1 LSQPAVKT
9 TQITNTAWK
18 QRFLAVVKFAPFF
31 IFFIWMIHKQRVGL
45 IASGIAPG
53 PDMLI
58 ATIGAFLA
66 ITPWLLRAEG
76 RKRLL
81 LMALLDAIIT
91 FILFADILYFRQ
103 FGDLVSIASLRFLP
117 QLATVKDSVFSLVLA
132 SDIWLWADIPII
144 AALALLPRRPA
155 GHWLGLLHGASF
167 GVRPAAL
174 LSVSGAA
181 IVAAVA
187 VLDPFLSAKYYG
199 HSMVASRMGLLNYH
213 VFDIGNY
220 LGRLSARLVPS
231 APAVADVQQYFAPKR
246 LPEPAAAPPLYG
258 AAKGKNVI
266 AIQVESL
273 QAFALGLKVNGQ
285 EITPNMNRLARE
297 SLNFTDFYTQTG
309 QGVTSDADLLAN
321 CSLYPT
327 RTGAV
332 YYDYAANDFRCMPG
346 LLRQNGYNAVA
357 MQGMPP
363 DFWNLASV
371 YPHVGFEKYYN
382 IKDGL
387 VLDEKVGIG
396 LSDVSFVRQAADR
409 LKELP
414 EPYYAFLVTLTSHGP
429 FDFAELPRELNLGDL
444 EKTDAAHYLHAVH
457 YTDKAIGQLL
467 DRLKADGTLDDSVV
481 MLYGDHAGVFRSNSG
496 FAELLQIAADD
507 EVGWTRMEK
516 RVPFLIRLP
525 GGAYAGERTHAAG
538 QIDIAPT
545 LAGLLGVPT
554 DATYFFGRNLLAQP
568 AGAVPF
574 YTGSAMNDDLLFWS
588 KDVNPALGKCY
599 DRKTGVQVQIDLCR
613 PLAEEAA
620 ESLRVSRLL
629 VTRDLIE
636 QLGK

>member
-1 LSQPAVKT
+1 MKIAT
-9 TQITNTAWK
+9 DRTDAAWK
-18 QRFLAVVKFAPFF
+18 QRFLAVLRYVPYLAFF
-31 IFFIWMIHKQRVGL
+31 GWMIYKQHASL
-45 IASGIAPG
+45 LASGIMPG
-53 PDMLI
+53 PDMTV
-58 ATIGAFLA
+58 ATAGAFLV
-66 ITPWLLRAEG
+66 ISPWIYRIEG

-81 LMALLDAIIT
+81 LMALLDAVIT

-117 QLATVKDSVFSLVLA
+117 QLATVKDSVTHLMLR
-132 SDIWLWADIPII
+132 SDIWLWVDIILI
-144 AALALLPRRPA
+144 AGLALLPRKSA
-155 GHWLGLLHGASF
+155 DHWLGAIQRAAFGIKSTTALSLLGA
-167 GVRPAAL
+167 VT
-174 LSVSGAA
+174 
-181 IVAAVA
+181 VAAVA
-187 VLDPFLSAKYYG
+187 IFDPYLSAKYYG

-213 VFDIGNY
+213 IFDIGNY

-231 APAVADVQQYFAPKR
+231 APAVAEVKQYFAPQR
-246 LPEPAAAPPLYG
+246 LPQPERPPLYG

-266 AIQVESL
+266 VLQVESL

-285 EITPNMNRLARE
+285 EVTPNMNRLAGE

-332 YYDYAANDFRCMPG
+332 YYDYAANDFRCTPW
-346 LLRQNGYNAVA
+346 LLRENGYKAVA

-382 IKDGL
+382 LKDGF
-387 VLDEKVGIG
+387 VLDEKIGIG
-396 LSDVSFVRQAADR
+396 LADGSFARQAADK

-429 FDFAELPRELNLGDL
+429 FNFDGLPHDLQLGKL
-444 EKTDAAHYLHAVH
+444 EGTDAGHYLHAVH

-467 DRLKADGTLDDSVV
+467 DRLKADGTLDKSVV
-481 MLYGDHAGVFRSNSG
+481 MLYGDHAGIFRSNSG
-496 FAELLQIAADD
+496 IPELLQIHKDD

-516 RVPFLIRLP
+516 RIPFMVRLP
-525 GGAYAGERTHAAG
+525 GGAYAGERAHAAG

-545 LAGLLGVPT
+545 LAGLLGIPT
-554 DATYFFGRNLLAQP
+554 DETYFFGRNLMGEPTGL
-568 AGAVPF
+568 VPF

-588 KDVNPALGKCY
+588 RDSNPALGKCY
-599 DRKTGVQVQIDLCR
+599 DRKSG
-613 PLAEEAA
+613 AEVATLQCTKMAEDAA
-620 ESLRVSRLL
+620 KALEVSRLL
-629 VTRDLIE
+629 VSRNLIG
-636 QLGK
+636 QLAK